1 MSIATAIEEDIQ
13 AGNLEPGQALPT
25 HRQLAAQLAV
35 ALTTVTR
42 GYAEAE
48 RRGLISGEV
57 GRGTFVRERT
67 VPRISKGDEA
77 ADPSLIDLT
86 VNSLFSHSEAREV
99 ARVVRE
105 VASGADV
112 EWFLDYQPSGGA
124 ARHRKLGA
132 EWVNQ
137 RGLDAA
143 PEQIVI
149 TSGAQHGMAVTF
161 ATICKPGD
169 VVLAGEFTYT
179 GMKSLACHQHFQ
191 LEPVAL
197 DEHGLR
203 PDSFEKACQR
213 RSVRAVYCMPNL
225 QNPTSAL
232 MPLDRRKEIAA
243 LAESYDVIIVEDDS
257 YGFLLQDMQPLSQLA
272 PSRSFYITSA
282 SKSLVPGLRVGYI
295 RAPADMVERLAAAV
309 CTTIWMASPLLA
321 EVLSVMIED
330 GTAERILGWKRREV
344 AERQRLAAGILAGL
358 DFDSHPLSQH
368 LWLRLPEP
376 WRADEF
382 AAQARMRGVGVTP
395 ADHFAVGRGA
405 PIHAVRVCLGTP
417 VERSK
422 LEKGLKV
429 LAEILEGPPEPCHS
443 VV

>member
-13 AGNLEPGQALPT
+13 TGELEPGQALPT
-25 HRQLAAQLAV
+25 HRELAQQLAV

-57 GRGTFVRERT
+57 GRGTFVRART

-86 VNSLFSHSEAREV
+86 VNSLFPQSEAHRVARARGEV
-99 ARVVRE
+99 A
-105 VASGADV
+105 AGADV
-112 EWFLDYQPSGGA
+112 ERFLNYQHSGGA

-132 EWVNQ
+132 ELLNQ
-137 RGLDAA
+137 RGLDAD

-179 GMKSLACHQHFQ
+179 GINSLACHQHFQ

-213 RSVRAVYCMPNL
+213 RSVRAVL
-225 QNPTSAL
+225 
-232 MPLDRRKEIAA
+232 
-243 LAESYDVIIVEDDS
+243 
-257 YGFLLQDMQPLSQLA
+257 
-272 PSRSFYITSA
+272 
-282 SKSLVPGLRVGYI
+282 
-295 RAPADMVERLAAAV
+295 
-309 CTTIWMASPLLA
+309 
-321 EVLSVMIED
+321 
-330 GTAERILGWKRREV
+330 
-344 AERQRLAAGILAGL
+344 
-358 DFDSHPLSQH
+358 
-368 LWLRLPEP
+368 
-376 WRADEF
+376 
-382 AAQARMRGVGVTP
+382 
-395 ADHFAVGRGA
+395 
-405 PIHAVRVCLGTP
+405 
-417 VERSK
+417 
-422 LEKGLKV
+422 
-429 LAEILEGPPEPCHS
+429 
-443 VV
+443 

>member
-13 AGNLEPGQALPT
+13 AGELEPGQALPT
-25 HRQLAAQLAV
+25 HRELAEQLAV

-42 GYAEAE
+42 GYGEAE

-57 GRGTFVRERT
+57 GRGTFVRDRT
-67 VPRISKGDEA
+67 VSRISKVDEA

-86 VNSLFSHSEAREV
+86 VNSLFPHSEAHRV
-99 ARVVRE
+99 AQALGE

-112 EWFLDYQPSGGA
+112 ERFLNYQPSGGA

-149 TSGAQHGMAVTF
+149 TSGAQHGMAVAF

-179 GMKSLACHQHFQ
+179 GIKSLACHQHFQ

-232 MPLDRRKEIAA
+232 MPLDRRREIAA
-243 LAESYDVIIVEDDS
+243 LAESYDVMIVEDDS

-295 RAPADMVERLAAAV
+295 RAPADIVERLAAAV

-382 AAQARMRGVGVTP
+382 AAQARMRGVIVTP

-417 VERSK
+417 AQRSK
-422 LEKGLKV
+422 LEEGLKV
-429 LAEILEGPPEPCHS
+429 LAEIIEGPPEPFHS